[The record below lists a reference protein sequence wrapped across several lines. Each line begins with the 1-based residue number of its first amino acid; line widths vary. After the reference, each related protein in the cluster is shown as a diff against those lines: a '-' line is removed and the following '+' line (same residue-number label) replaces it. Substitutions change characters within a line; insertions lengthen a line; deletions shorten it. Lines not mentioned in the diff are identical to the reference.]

1 MPLGFLG
8 RLKLQPKL
16 LPSFET
22 QCHHCSS
29 AWVGWGCCR
38 TSCSNHRHGTR
49 MPSIVEWAMLMEPQQ
64 YVPRKLEWG
73 RRNTSPASQCN
84 LLPGDCSTCSKTT
97 GSCGLVSGPQEKKNI
112 CCGYICL
119 LPHCIMSVVQYA
131 RKNTTS
137 LYWEMQ
143 LPARKQAGDA
153 SLALNRGRQRYR
165 AARAFRIFWL
175 LQYKMSASTGNHG
188 HRPATQPFLCSS
200 PYFPVTPEP
209 WWVIATGVTVN

>member
-1 MPLGFLG
+1 MPPGFLG

-73 RRNTSPASQCN
+73 RRNASPASQCN

-97 GSCGLVSGPQEKKNI
+97 GSCGLVSGPQEKKI
-112 CCGYICL
+112 SAVVISAFYHIASCL
-119 LPHCIMSVVQYA
+119 WCSMREKTPLLCIGRCSYQHGNRLVMPALPW
-131 RKNTTS
+131 TG
-137 LYWEMQ
+137 
-143 LPARKQAGDA
+143 AGSA
-153 SLALNRGRQRYR
+153 TGQPRL
-165 AARAFRIFWL
+165 
-175 LQYKMSASTGNHG
+175 SASSG
-188 HRPATQPFLCSS
+188 FCS
-200 PYFPVTPEP
+200 TKCQQALETM
-209 WWVIATGVTVN
+209 ATGQPHNPSYVAALIFQ